1 MSDEASVAS
10 WLYFESRA
18 LSLKIAPKPFMIGSL
33 GPKALNCE
41 SLEGKGWYFLRRKYA
56 GLLAST
62 VDAPELEEA
71 GAFVFAFQ
79 VLPLTR
85 NPTK

>member
-1 MSDEASVAS
+1 MV
-10 WLYFESRA
+10 FP
-18 LSLKIAPKPFMIGSL
+18 APEI
-33 GPKALNCE
+33 
-41 SLEGKGWYFLRRKYA
+41 RR
-56 GLLAST
+56 LLAST